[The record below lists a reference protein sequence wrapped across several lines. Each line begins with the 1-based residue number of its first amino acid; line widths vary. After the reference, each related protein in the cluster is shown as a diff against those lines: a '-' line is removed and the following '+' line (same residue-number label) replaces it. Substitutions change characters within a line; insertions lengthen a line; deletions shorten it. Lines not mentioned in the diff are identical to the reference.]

1 MKNKEV
7 ILSKYLSLL
16 ACLHPALSRTT
27 VGQLSRIATAILAMT
42 GRVTMLSISRWTGP
56 GGSYRTVQRFFST
69 VIPWGLVFWHF
80 FRAHLWTPD
89 DVYLIAG
96 DECVVTKSGKYTH
109 GLDRFFSSLY
119 GKAVPGL
126 AFFAL
131 SLVSTKARRSFPM
144 SIEQVVKSNIEKAA
158 AGASPKKAHKHKSD
172 TPNRK
177 PGRP

>member
-109 GLDRFFSSLY
+109 GLGPLLLQSLRE
-119 GKAVPGL
+119 GSARSGFLCAVAGQHQGAP
-126 AFFAL
+126 
-131 SLVSTKARRSFPM
+131 LVSDEYRTSGQ
-144 SIEQVVKSNIEKAA
+144 E
-158 AGASPKKAHKHKSD
+158 
-172 TPNRK
+172 
-177 PGRP
+177 